1 MAGKFNG
8 VQAKIQNKYSCAV
21 YTHCMAHRVNLVVVD
36 MCKFVKETKCLFNTL
51 DSLYVHF
58 SYPTKNQRLIDMQKK
73 LGLKIKTIGRMS
85 DTRWNCW
92 YKNCDAI
99 LDCYQAIIHVLQE
112 EIENENDKDVNEAI
126 GILTNLQKGSFI
138 VNLFVIRQVLSTI
151 NILSNMMQDKNAT
164 LGKSSVI
171 IKKFTDDNNILIDI
185 PHQARD
191 SKRKRRE
198 PNNLND
204 FIVTTTTSAIYELIE
219 SNKSVED
226 YYRTNI
232 YFKILDSI
240 IENLKRRFSPES
252 LSLAI
257 SVDKFMQLN
266 YEGSLVFINYY
277 KDLLDINKLNIKSEM
292 TVARNCINKINN
304 DFNIDDLKIT
314 IKKEIFPNIYKM
326 LQVALTLP
334 VSSATCERS
343 FSAMR
348 RIKTLVRTS
357 MHQERFTNLSILHI
371 EKDVTKNIDTECI
384 LNELSKSSRMMVLK

>member
-1 MAGKFNG
+1 
-8 VQAKIQNKYSCAV
+8 Y
-21 YTHCMAHRVNLVVVD
+21 
-36 MCKFVKETKCLFNTL
+36 
-51 DSLYVHF
+51 
-58 SYPTKNQRLIDMQKK
+58 
-73 LGLKIKTIGRMS
+73 
-85 DTRWNCW
+85 
-92 YKNCDAI
+92 
-99 LDCYQAIIHVLQE
+99 
-112 EIENENDKDVNEAI
+112 
-126 GILTNLQKGSFI
+126 
-138 VNLFVIRQVLSTI
+138 
-151 NILSNMMQDKNAT
+151 
-164 LGKSSVI
+164 
-171 IKKFTDDNNILIDI
+171 
-185 PHQARD
+185 
-191 SKRKRRE
+191 E
-198 PNNLND
+198 P
-204 FIVTTTTSAIYELIE
+204 IE

-226 YYRTNI
+226 YYRTNT
-232 YFKILDSI
+232 YYKILDSI

-266 YEGSLVFINYY
+266 YEGSLVFIDYY

-304 DFNIDDLKIT
+304 DFNIDDLKTT

-348 RIKTLVRTS
+348 RIKTWVRTS

-384 LNELSKSSRMMVLK
+384 LNEFSESSRMMVLK